1 MFRIITLEREFG
13 SGGGGIAAQIARR
26 LGWKLW
32 DHSLTTEIAKR
43 AQVDESAVCMCDERM
58 DSRLYRLAKAF
69 WRGSY
74 ESSMPMANSHA
85 FDADR
90 MIAMMEQIAGHIAA
104 EGNAVIVGRGS
115 PFFLRDREDT
125 FRVFTYAPR
134 DEKIRRLLEMG
145 KCKEEAEDLVEN
157 VDKERIAYIKHY
169 FNADWPT
176 RSLYHLMINTVV
188 GDENVITAILGTMRQ
203 LEARPVPRELHL
215 VK

>member
-43 AQVDESAVCMCDERM
+43 AQVDESAVCLCDERM

-74 ESSMPMANSHA
+74 ERSMPIANSHA

-90 MIAMMEQIAGHIAA
+90 MIAMMEEICGHIAE

-115 PFFLRDREDT
+115 PFFLRGREDT

-134 DEKIRRLLEMG
+134 EEKVRRLIEMG
-145 KCKEEAEDLVEN
+145 KSKEEAEDLVEN

-188 GDENVITAILGTMRQ
+188 GDENVITAILDTMRQ
-203 LEARPVPRELHL
+203 LEARPAPRELHL